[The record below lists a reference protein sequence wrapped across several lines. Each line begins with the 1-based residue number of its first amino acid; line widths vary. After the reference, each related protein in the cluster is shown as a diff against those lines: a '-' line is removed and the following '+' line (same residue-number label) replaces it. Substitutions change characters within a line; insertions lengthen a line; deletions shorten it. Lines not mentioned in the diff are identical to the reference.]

1 MVAGPCALLQLVGCL
16 VTGVPTRLWIVARP
30 KPSAVSVWLHWIVAG
45 AVFVALGSAIQ
56 AVYYSPMGTMGLRR
70 YYFLLHAY
78 AGLLVLGLVVARL
91 TFRALVPWPRAAERT
106 PRILEWAGS
115 ITHWTLYALMFLIPL
130 TGWIVASSAG
140 CCIGVPGLPDINQL
154 SLGTGGTAPANP
166 VAGYSLH
173 RVLPWALLALVLL
186 HVAAGLFHHFIARD
200 QTLTRMLPGP
210 PQRRRRSVN
219 QEQFIGP
226 KVERQPEGGRT

>member
-1 MVAGPCALLQLVGCL
+1 MA
-16 VTGVPTRLWIVARP
+16 AR
-30 KPSAVSVWLHWIVAG
+30 KPSVVSVWLHWIVSA
-45 AVFVALGSAIQ
+45 AIFIALGSAIQ
-56 AVYYSPMGTMGLRR
+56 AVYNSPMGAMGQRR

-115 ITHWTLYALMFLIPL
+115 ITHWSLYALMFLIPL

-154 SLGTGGTAPANP
+154 SLETGGAPANP
-166 VAGYSLH
+166 VVAYAIH
-173 RVLPWALLALVLL
+173 RVLPWLLLAVILL
-186 HVAAGLFHHFIARD
+186 HIAASFFHHFIARD
-200 QTLTRMLPGP
+200 ETLTRMLPGDP
-210 PQRRRRSVN
+210 RRRRRPVKPDRSIG
-219 QEQFIGP
+219 QMAEQ
-226 KVERQPEGGRT
+226 QPEGGTT